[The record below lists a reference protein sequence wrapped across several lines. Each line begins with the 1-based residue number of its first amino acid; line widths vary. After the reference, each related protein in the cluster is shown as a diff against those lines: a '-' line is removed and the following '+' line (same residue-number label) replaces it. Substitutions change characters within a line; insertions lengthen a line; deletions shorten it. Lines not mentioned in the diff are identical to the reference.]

1 MILSELFESGT
12 LRFFDIERAI
22 PGVTQKILIRSLK
35 ELEQDGL
42 ILRKAFQV
50 VPPKV
55 EYSLTQSA
63 RALAP
68 APAELMKRAAA
79 HQLPAAKPIN
89 NPSCEA

>member
-1 MILSELFESGT
+1 MILSELFGSGT

-22 PGVTQKILIRSLK
+22 PGVTQKILIRPLK
-35 ELEQDGL
+35 EFEQDGL

-63 RALAP
+63 RAP
-68 APAELMKRAAA
+68 APAELMRRAAA